1 MDNVTIIRIMA
12 GLVFLLIFLPITII
26 PYWVI
31 FKKAGFS
38 PALSLL
44 MLFPLI
50 NLIVLYVVA
59 FSNWRTLLPRPN
71 PSGYPNYPS
80 YRS

>member
-1 MDNVTIIRIMA
+1 MDNVTTIRIIA
-12 GLVFLLIFLPITII
+12 GFIFLLVIPVMIV

-44 MLFPLI
+44 MLLPLI

-59 FSNWRTLLPRPN
+59 FSNWRTLQLPKSDPL
-71 PSGYPNYPS
+71 GYSNYPG
-80 YRS
+80 YRP